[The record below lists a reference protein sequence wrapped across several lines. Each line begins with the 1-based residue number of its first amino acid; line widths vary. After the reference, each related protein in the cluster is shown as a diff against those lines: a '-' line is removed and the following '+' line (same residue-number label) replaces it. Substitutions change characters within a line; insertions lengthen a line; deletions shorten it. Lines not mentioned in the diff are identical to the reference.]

1 MGVPEI
7 FKPIGT
13 EAATEVTVPP
23 ELETKHVPSGIRRQP
38 LVSSIPL
45 AKVEEAVVE
54 VTDRRLVARPPAR
67 VEVAVEVPTKY
78 EAVTLVPKTPSP
90 ATESLA

>member
-7 FKPIGT
+7 LRPTGT
-13 EAATEVTVPP
+13 LAATLVTVPP

-45 AKVEEAVVE
+45 AKVEEAVVM
-54 VTDRRLVARPPAR
+54 VRRKNEPV
-67 VEVAVEVPTKY
+67 K
-78 EAVTLVPKTPSP
+78 PSLLFP
-90 ATESLA
+90 FCQGYFSL